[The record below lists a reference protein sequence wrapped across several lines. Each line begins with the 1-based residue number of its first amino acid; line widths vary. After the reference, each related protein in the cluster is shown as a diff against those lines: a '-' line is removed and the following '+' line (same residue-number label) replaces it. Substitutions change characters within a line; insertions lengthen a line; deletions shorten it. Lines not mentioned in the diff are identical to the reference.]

1 MAHTGRMPADARTEA
16 LVSERLVLEP
26 LTIEHATAMVD
37 VLADQALYEY
47 VGGEPPTLAQLH
59 DRYAAQVTGVSPD
72 GSQRWFNWIVKRRDS
87 DALVGY
93 VQATVEEDEHG
104 PVAEVAWVITP
115 RHQGQGLASEAA
127 QAMIRWLRSHGIT
140 RIAASVHPNHGASSG
155 VARRVGLHPTEIV
168 EDGEIRWE
176 SAT

>member
-1 MAHTGRMPADARTEA
+1 MPADVRTEA

-26 LTIEHATAMVD
+26 LTIEHARAMVD
-37 VLADQALYEY
+37 VLADQALYDY
-47 VGGEPPTLAQLH
+47 IGGEPPTLAQLH
-59 DRYAAQVTGVSPD
+59 DRYAAQVTEVSPD

-104 PVAEVAWVITP
+104 PVAEVAWVINPT
-115 RHQGQGLASEAA
+115 HQGQGLASEASL
-127 QAMIRWLRSHGIT
+127 AMILWLRSRGIT
-140 RIAASVHPNHGASSG
+140 RIDASIQPEHDASRG
-155 VARRVGLHPTEIV
+155 VARRVGLHPTEIL

>member
-1 MAHTGRMPADARTEA
+1 MPADARTEA

-26 LTIEHATAMVD
+26 LTTEHAALMVG
-37 VLADQALYEY
+37 VLADQALYDY
-47 VGGEPPTLAQLH
+47 IGGEPPTLVQLES
-59 DRYAAQVTGVSPD
+59 RYAGQVLGMSPD
-72 GSQRWFNWIVKRRDS
+72 GSQRWLNWIVKRRDS

-93 VQATVEEDEHG
+93 VQATVEDDEHG

-115 RHQGQGLASEAA
+115 RHQGQGLASEAT

-140 RIAASVHPNHGASSG
+140 RIAASVHPEHGASSG
-155 VARRVGLHPTEIV
+155 VARRVGLHPTDIL

-176 SAT
+176 SAR